1 MDTRVERDPLGEVRV
16 PEGAYYGAQTQR
28 AVENFPISGFRPP
41 TPLVI
46 ATVLIKQACAR
57 ANGALGRLDAEVAD
71 AIVKAADE
79 ILTGELRDHFVVDI
93 YQAGAGTSHNMNAN
107 EVLANR
113 ASELMGGVR
122 GEYRLVHP
130 NDHVNMSQSTNDVFP
145 TATRVALLMI
155 NRALVDAAR
164 ALARRS
170 PIRPMPS
177 TRS

>member
-16 PEGAYYGAQTQR
+16 PAEAYYGAQTQR
-28 AVENFPISGFRPP
+28 AVENFPISGIRAP

-57 ANGALGRLDAEVAD
+57 ANAALGRLDATVAD

-79 ILTGELRDHFVVDI
+79 ILSGELRNHFVVDV

-113 ASELMGGVR
+113 ASEN
-122 GEYRLVHP
+122 P
-130 NDHVNMSQSTNDVFP
+130 
-145 TATRVALLMI
+145 
-155 NRALVDAAR
+155 
-164 ALARRS
+164 RR
-170 PIRPMPS
+170 
-177 TRS
+177 TEGHL